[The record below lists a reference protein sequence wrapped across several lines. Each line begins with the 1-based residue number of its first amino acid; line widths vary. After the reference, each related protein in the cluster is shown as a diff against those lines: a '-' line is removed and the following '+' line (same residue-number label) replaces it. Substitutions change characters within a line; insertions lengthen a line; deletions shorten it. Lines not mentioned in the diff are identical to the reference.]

1 MIAAALVGVCA
12 VVAASIAYAVSGGA
26 KSRATPAARQPV
38 TLALAASKTP
48 PTTRAR
54 PKPLANHSAPIPILM
69 YHVLESPKPGAPYP
83 ELYVR
88 SADFAGQVRW
98 LATHG
103 YHAVTLRQAYDYWHA
118 GKPLPARPVVLSF
131 DDGYRS
137 VYTVGLPTLRRYG
150 WVGVLNLAV
159 EHEWTDL
166 PPRFIWKLVA
176 AGWELD
182 SHTLTHVDVTR
193 VDRAQLVKEIAGS
206 RTFLRRQYHQPIAF
220 FCYPAG
226 KYDDAAIAEV
236 RKAGYLAATT
246 TNYGAAGPKQGYF
259 TLDRVRIDGSDGVTG
274 FAAKLRAVS
283 HS

>member
-1 MIAAALVGVCA
+1 MLAAAGVGVCA
-12 VVAASIAYAVSGGA
+12 VIAATLGFVFSGKAAKRTSPDHAV
-26 KSRATPAARQPV
+26 RIV
-38 TLALAASKTP
+38 
-48 PTTRAR
+48 
-54 PKPLANHSAPIPILM
+54 HSAPHRQTAVPAKPKRLASHSKPIPILM
-69 YHVLESPKPGAPYP
+69 YHVLESPQPGAPYP
-83 ELYVR
+83 ELYVK
-88 SADFAGQVRW
+88 SSDFAAQVRW
-98 LATHG
+98 LAKHG
-103 YHAVTLRQAYDYWHA
+103 YRAVTLRQAYDYWRH
-118 GKPLPARPVVLSF
+118 GTPLPAKPVVLTF

-182 SHTLTHVDVTR
+182 SHTLTHVDVTT
-193 VDRAQLVKEIAGS
+193 VDQAKLVKEIAGS
-206 RTFLRRQYHQPIAF
+206 RTFLQHQYHQPIAF

-246 TNYGAAGPKQGYF
+246 TNYGAASPKQGLF
-259 TLDRVRIDGSDGVTG
+259 TLDRVRIDGSDGVSG
-274 FAAKLRAVS
+274 FASKLQALS
-283 HS
+283 QS